1 MNGPRRG
8 MLRRMPEPMLPVD
21 AARGDARHQ
30 DVRAEVF
37 AVVPQ
42 QAASM
47 RQRAFW
53 RLALALARFPAG
65 LRLLRR
71 LRGS

>member
-1 MNGPRRG
+1 MSSP
-8 MLRRMPEPMLPVD
+8 LPVD
-21 AARGDARHQ
+21 AARGDARHR

-42 QAASM
+42 RRASLGK
-47 RQRAFW
+47 RAFW
-53 RLALALARFPAG
+53 RLVLFLAQYPAG
-65 LRLLRR
+65 LRLIRR

>member
-1 MNGPRRG
+1 
-8 MLRRMPEPMLPVD
+8 MLRRMRESLLPVE
-21 AARGDARHQ
+21 AAAADARHR

-37 AVVPQ
+37 RVVPQ
-42 QAASM
+42 RRASPGK
-47 RQRAFW
+47 RLFW
-53 RLALALARFPAG
+53 RAVLFLARFPAG

>member
-1 MNGPRRG
+1 MDPST
-8 MLRRMPEPMLPVD
+8 LPVD
-21 AARGDARHQ
+21 AARGDARHR

-42 QAASM
+42 Q
-47 RQRAFW
+47 RATLGKRLFW
-53 RLALALARFPAG
+53 RAVLWLAKTRVG
-65 LRLLRR
+65 LRLLQR

>member
-1 MNGPRRG
+1 MARG
-8 MLRRMPEPMLPVD
+8 MLTRMDQPVLPVD
-21 AARGDARHQ
+21 AARGDARHR
-30 DVRAEVF
+30 DVRAAVF

-42 QAASM
+42 QPASLGK
-47 RQRAFW
+47 RLFW
-53 RLALALARFPAG
+53 RTVLLLAKFPAG

>member
-1 MNGPRRG
+1 
-8 MLRRMPEPMLPVD
+8 MLTRMEKPVLPVD
-21 AARGDARHQ
+21 AARGDARHR

-42 QAASM
+42 Q
-47 RQRAFW
+47 RAPLAKRLFW
-53 RLALALARFPAG
+53 RVVLWLAKTPGG

>member
-1 MNGPRRG
+1 
-8 MLRRMPEPMLPVD
+8 MLRRMSESLRPVN
-21 AARGDARHQ
+21 AARGDARHR

-37 AVVPQ
+37 AAVPQ
-42 QAASM
+42 RRAPLVK
-47 RQRAFW
+47 RAFW
-53 RLALALARFPAG
+53 GLVLALARHPAG

>member
-1 MNGPRRG
+1 
-8 MLRRMPEPMLPVD
+8 MLTRMSDPVLPLD
-21 AARGDARHQ
+21 AVRGDERHR

-42 QAASM
+42 QSATAGK
-47 RQRAFW
+47 RLFW
-53 RLALALARFPAG
+53 RTVLFLAKFPAG

-71 LRGS
+71 LR